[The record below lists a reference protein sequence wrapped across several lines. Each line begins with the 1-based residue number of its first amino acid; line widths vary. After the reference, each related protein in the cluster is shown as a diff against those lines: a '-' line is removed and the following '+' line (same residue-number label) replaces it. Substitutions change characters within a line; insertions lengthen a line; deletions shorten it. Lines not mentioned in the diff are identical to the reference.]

1 MKKVGFEP
9 TWGKLTDLQSVA
21 FDHSAI
27 SPYFKANTS
36 STSVSSTYITVYILM
51 YRNRRYRPPPPYAF
65 LSRMMKYSK
74 LSLVKFLSILLSPI
88 LIHASIDGA
97 SAQCC
102 YFLSDFTDTYAFWI
116 ISFFL
121 VLTCLTLANYKNHL
135 YATKE
140 SLLNSSNSTKTQ
152 FSSTKTRLETKLLY
166 RKTIQYV
173 WLKFKS

>member
-1 MKKVGFEP
+1 M
-9 TWGKLTDLQSVA
+9 L
-21 FDHSAI
+21 I
-27 SPYFKANTS
+27 N
-36 STSVSSTYITVYILM
+36 YI
-51 YRNRRYRPPPPYAF
+51 YRNGLHRPPPLHLF
-65 LSRMMKYSK
+65 LFRMMKYGK
-74 LSLVKFLSILLSPI
+74 KFLGKFITILVSPI
-88 LIHASIDGA
+88 LIHTSIDGA

-140 SLLNSSNSTKTQ
+140 ALLNSTNYNKTT
-152 FSSTKTRLETKLLY
+152 FSSVKTRLETKLLY

>member
-1 MKKVGFEP
+1 
-9 TWGKLTDLQSVA
+9 
-21 FDHSAI
+21 
-27 SPYFKANTS
+27 
-36 STSVSSTYITVYILM
+36 
-51 YRNRRYRPPPPYAF
+51 
-65 LSRMMKYSK
+65 MKYGK
-74 LSLVKFLSILLSPI
+74 KSLVKFISILLSPI
-88 LIHASIDGA
+88 LINTSIDGA

-140 SLLNSSNSTKTQ
+140 SLLNSSSSQKTQ
-152 FSSTKTRLETKLLY
+152 FSSVKTRLETKLLY